1 MSRKEGA
8 GVWLWGVEEEAG
20 VWAHVQK
27 VELQKVELQ
36 RMTKGRITRN
46 NKR

>member
-27 VELQKVELQ
+27 VELQ
-36 RMTKGRITRN
+36 RMTKGRITKN